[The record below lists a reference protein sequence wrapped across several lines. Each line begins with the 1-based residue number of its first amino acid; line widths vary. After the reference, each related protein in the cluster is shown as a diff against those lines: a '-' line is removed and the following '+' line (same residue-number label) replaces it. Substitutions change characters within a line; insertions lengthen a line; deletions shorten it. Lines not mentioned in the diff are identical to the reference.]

1 MSKFGLG
8 AWECRFCGKSQI
20 ATENNYHIRY
30 NFFSIGE
37 TELGP
42 IGMTLS
48 AIRCLNRECNKASI
62 SCELNKS
69 VFSDSRGQ
77 HVPTGTPIE
86 SWRLR
91 PASFATQQ
99 PGFIPEPL
107 RNDYYEACL
116 IRDLS
121 PKASAT
127 LSRRCLQGMIRD
139 FCKISKAR
147 LIDEIKE
154 LRKLVDEDAGPKG
167 VETETVDAI
176 DHVRGV
182 GNIGAHMEKDINNI
196 VEVDPGEAQALI
208 ELIEMLFAEWYV
220 AREKRRER
228 LRKIETIALDKAT
241 QIADLR
247 SQGQGV
253 ALSKEPESK

>member
-1 MSKFGLG
+1 M
-8 AWECRFCGKSQI
+8 E
-20 ATENNYHIRY
+20 
-30 NFFSIGE
+30 
-37 TELGP
+37 
-42 IGMTLS
+42 
-48 AIRCLNRECNKASI
+48 
-62 SCELNKS
+62 
-69 VFSDSRGQ
+69 V
-77 HVPTGTPIE
+77 
-86 SWRLR
+86 WRLR
-91 PASFATQQ
+91 PASFAIPQ

-139 FCKISKAR
+139 FCNISKAR

-154 LRKLVDEDAGPKG
+154 LRKLVDEDAAPKG

-228 LRKIETIALDKAT
+228 LRKIETIATNKAT

-253 ALSKEPESK
+253 TLSQEPESR

>member
-1 MSKFGLG
+1 MG

-20 ATENNYHIRY
+20 ATDNNYHIRY
-30 NFFSIGE
+30 NYLAIGDSK
-37 TELGP
+37 LGP
-42 IGMTLS
+42 IGITTS
-48 AIRCLNRECNKASI
+48 AIRCLNPECNEASI
-62 SCELNKS
+62 ACELNSS
-69 VFSDSRGQ
+69 VYSNARSA
-77 HVPTGTPIE
+77 HVSSGAPIE
-86 SWRLR
+86 VWRLR
-91 PASFATQQ
+91 PASFAIPQ

-139 FCKISKAR
+139 FCNISKAR

-154 LRKLVDEDAGPKG
+154 LRKLVDEDAAPKG

-228 LRKIETIALDKAT
+228 LRKIETIATNKAT

-253 ALSKEPESK
+253 TLSQEPESR